1 MRTLT
6 ASDRSSLIRLASG
19 MPKGDPTRRAI
30 IAGLKTAGAF
40 EDAVEGKKFKNPE
53 TGNDVVFGSLPAD
66 EQKKIRSQWEE
77 KNSDG
82 GGGGEKSWEEE
93 ERETNEAID
102 HINGRAVEL
111 GNLSNNF
118 KSVFSDKGNPVY
130 SHIEKLA
137 PKGKSWGDLSKDEQ
151 GKILDAP
158 PSKESKEF
166 AQGFQRKLN
175 EGRKNIEDKINS
187 ITKKTHF
194 LGHNENHK
202 DVVGLKKAV
211 DSLKNISHIGEP
223 KTNRDLYAIRQAFRD
238 ADGVVKKVG
247 DHLEGLLK
255 GF

>member
-40 EDAVEGKKFKNPE
+40 EEAIEGKKFKNPE
-53 TGNDVVFGSLPAD
+53 TGNDVVFGSLPAE

-102 HINGRAVEL
+102 HIVGRGEEL
-111 GNLSNNF
+111 DKLSTSF
-118 KSVFSDKGNPVY
+118 KKVFSDSGNPVY
-130 SHIEKLA
+130 SHLESLA
-137 PKGKSWGDLSKDEQ
+137 PEGKSWGDLSKDEQ
-151 GKILDAP
+151 GKILDKP
-158 PSKESKEF
+158 LSKESKAF
-166 AQGFQRKLN
+166 AQDFQSKLN
-175 EGRKNIEDKINS
+175 DGKKKIEDKINS
-187 ITKKTHF
+187 ITKRTHL

-202 DVVGLKKAV
+202 DVAGLKKAV
-211 DSLKNISHIGEP
+211 DSLKKINIGDP
-223 KTNRDLYAIRQAFRD
+223 KTNRDLYAIRQAFKD

-247 DHLEGLLK
+247 DHLNGLLE
-255 GF
+255 GY